1 LKAPYSLSLIVFAA
15 LAACSSPVDPVPPEG
30 GFADAVFLGTNIITM
45 DPDAPSAEA
54 VAIRG
59 DTIALVGD
67 RDKVMTFAGP
77 DTRVEELG
85 ERALIPGLIDAHGHF
100 GFTARLLKL
109 ANLSPPPV
117 GPVKTIDD
125 IVELLRTYIAEN
137 EVPPGAWVMG
147 YGYDDSLL
155 EELRHPTRDD
165 LDLASTDHPIGIM
178 HVSGHLAVANSAG
191 LAALNINADS
201 SDPPGGIIRRR
212 AGSQDPNG
220 VFEETAAYAVMGQ
233 LATGEPDD
241 LERQIRDA
249 ALYYASFGI
258 TTVQE
263 ASVGPDD
270 IAFIKS
276 IAAKKALPID
286 VAAYPVV
293 NQYPLDAINALRSEP
308 DYSGGYRVAGV
319 KFSLDGSPQGRTA
332 WLTQPYLQGPAG
344 ADADY
349 VAYPTIDPETYKS
362 AAAVSIKNGVPI
374 LAHANGDAAIDL
386 MIDGI
391 DAALEQHAAK
401 DHRAVIIHA
410 QLMREDQLD
419 RAREL
424 GVVPSFFSAHPFF
437 WGDWHRE
444 SFGDERALNIS
455 PIRWAVDRGVP
466 FSIHNDAPVVPPDM
480 MRLWWATVNR
490 KTRSGFVLGAEQRA
504 TVYEALNAMTLT
516 AAWQYFEEDR
526 KGSITPD
533 KQADLVILDRD
544 PMTTD
549 PDTLK
554 DIKVLE
560 TIARG
565 NTVFKSAS
573 ARNSDE

>member
-1 LKAPYSLSLIVFAA
+1 MKTRFNLSPIVLAA
-15 LAACSSPVDPVPPEG
+15 LAACSSPVDPEPPAG
-30 GFADAVFLGTNIITM
+30 GFADTVFLGTNIITM
-45 DPDAPSAEA
+45 DTNRPTAEA

-59 DTIALVGD
+59 DSIALVGD
-67 RDKVMTFAGP
+67 REQAMALAGP
-77 DTRVEELG
+77 GTRIEELG
-85 ERALIPGLIDAHGHF
+85 DKALIPGLIDTHGHF

-117 GPVKTIDD
+117 GPVNTIDD
-125 IVELLRTYIAEN
+125 IVELLRAYIAEN
-137 EVPPGAWVMG
+137 EVPTGAWVIG

-155 EELRHPTRDD
+155 EERRHPTRAD
-165 LDLASTDHPIGIM
+165 LDRISTDHPIGIL
-178 HVSGHLAVANSAG
+178 HVSGHLATTNSAALTG
-191 LAALNINADS
+191 LNINADS
-201 SDPPGGIIRRR
+201 GDPPGGIIRRQS
-212 AGSQDPNG
+212 GSREPNG
-220 VFEETAAYAVMGQ
+220 VLEETAAFAVFGQ
-233 LATGEPDD
+233 M
-241 LERQIRDA
+241 A
-249 ALYYASFGI
+249 AGNPEDVESQVREAAIYYASFGI
-258 TTVQE
+258 TTAQE
-263 ASVGPDD
+263 ASTSPNE
-270 IAFIKS
+270 IAFFKS

-286 VAAYPVV
+286 IAAYPVI
-293 NQYPLDAINALRSEP
+293 NQYPLDAIDALQMEP
-308 DYSGGYRVAGV
+308 AYSGGYRVAGV

-332 WLTQPYLQGPAG
+332 WLTKPYLQGPEG
-344 ADADY
+344 ADANY
-349 VAYPTIDPETYKS
+349 VAYPTIDPDTYKA

-391 DAALEQHAAK
+391 DAALKQHAAS

-419 RAREL
+419 RAKEL

-466 FSIHNDAPVVPPDM
+466 FTIHNDAPIVPPDM

-490 KTRSGFVLGAEQRA
+490 NTRSGFVLGADQRA
-504 TVYEALNAMTLT
+504 SVYEALNAMTLT

-526 KGSITPD
+526 KGSITAG
-533 KQADLVILDRD
+533 KQADLVVLDRD
-544 PMTTD
+544 PMSAD
-549 PDTLK
+549 PDTIK

-565 NTVFKSAS
+565 HTVFELPNAGS
-573 ARNSDE
+573 SDE